1 MSTQYLKVKFSN
13 PKSLS
18 FEQGWGVRI
27 MVGSFIFIFK
37 TSSMRK
43 CLFFTLMVMLF
54 YNCQQPKSDSDF
66 IPVEINE
73 IAAIIEAVILQDSL
87 DVFETENGA
96 RMLCQDLIRVNIYVA
111 PERKA
116 GEHLPP
122 PPPSFT
128 TVSIQN
134 LMYSKMHSDDFFSS
148 KDSLFL
154 LQQNFN
160 PKILKISNHI
170 DVKINWTSLNQELQ
184 KRENNERY
192 NYYELSIPV
201 FSAHRQKA
209 YVILNHYC
217 GYLCGSGQSIFL
229 KRMNGKWIIIEQYR
243 DWIS

>member
-1 MSTQYLKVKFSN
+1 
-13 PKSLS
+13 
-18 FEQGWGVRI
+18 
-27 MVGSFIFIFK
+27 
-37 TSSMRK
+37 MRK

-201 FSAHRQKA
+201 FSADRQKA

-229 KRMNGKWIIIEQYR
+229 KRRNGKWIIIEQYR